1 MITIQDGNYH
11 YSEDIGIHDIN
22 LHIDKGETVA
32 LMGPNGAGKSTLFKI
47 LVGLLPLSS
56 GQYQFNDWTVDAEF
70 LKEPSNAGHL
80 YQQVGLIFQNS
91 DIQYDRCRR
100 TCLWSTS
107 TRINRRRN
115 QSASE

>member
-80 YQQVGLIFQNS
+80 SNYSIRRLLKNLPLVHGNS
-91 DIQYDRCRR
+91 D
-100 TCLWSTS
+100 
-107 TRINRRRN
+107 
-115 QSASE
+115 